1 MGTLVTYRD
10 LPGGPMKIKFADEIS
25 RHCLCRQCHM
35 LSLCMY
41 SDSASHMFCDDCLND
56 QSYKHQ
62 KYEIYC
68 PDEGKDVSLAQMFQ
82 ARDLVTI
89 LCDQYVECP
98 NQPKCTVKLPLGQ
111 LEKHYIECKEMSSI
125 KCTKCGH
132 KVPSTSWMQHKTD
145 CQPTCDNELPR
156 KKSDHR
162 DGKRKPPPA
171 SSASLPVSASRE
183 NGSAKNTTAAPSA
196 LYPSSLLPDATTGE
210 FDQQFQ
216 SLGSASTSTQ
226 PPVKSQGPAS
236 IEPEKT
242 TCKHCGKNIK
252 ESNMPR
258 HLEVCYEVR
267 TACAYCDKDVARKDI
282 KAHTEECKR
291 KFEETREASDA
302 AAAASGN
309 SKKSKKTKVAPP
321 EPHENTPH
329 QRNNSNT
336 KRMIFQAHDL
346 VTILADQ
353 YVECP
358 NKPKCTVKLPL
369 GQLEK
374 HYIECKEMSSIKCT
388 KCGHKV
394 PSTSWMEHKTDCQP
408 KCDNDFPRKSQGP
421 ASIEPEK
428 TTCKHCGKNI
438 KESNMP
444 RHLEVCYEVR
454 TTCAYCNKDIFRK
467 DIKAHTEEC
476 MRKFEETRE
485 ASDAAAAASGN
496 SKKSKK
502 TKVAPP
508 EPHENPPHQRNNSNT
523 KRMSQ
528 GPASIEPEKTTC
540 KHCGRNMK
548 ESNMPRHLEV
558 CYEVRTT
565 CAYCDK
571 DVARKDIEA
580 HTEECK
586 RKFEETREA
595 SDAAAAASGNS
606 KKSKKTKVAPPEP
619 HENPPH
625 QRNNSNTKRMSQGP
639 ASVEPEKTTCKHC
652 GWNVKES
659 NMPRHLEVCYE
670 VRTTCAYCNKDVAR
684 KDMKAHTEECM
695 RKFEETREAS
705 DAAAAA
711 SGNSKKPQFSA
722 SDCKRTE
729 GKRTNCRRRHHPLH
743 PVMDLQCSGSAL
755 SNPSPL
761 ECVPRLVL
769 ANQSK
774 KTQVAPPEPHENPPH
789 QRNNSN
795 TKRMK
800 HYIECKEM
808 SSTKCTKCGHKVPS
822 TSWMEHKTDCQ
833 PKCDNDFPRKSQGPA
848 SIEPEKTT
856 CKHCGRNVKESIMP
870 RHLEVCYEVRTT
882 CAYCDK
888 DVARKDIKAHTEEC
902 KRKFE
907 ETREASDA
915 AAAASG
921 NSKKSKKTKV
931 APPEPHENPPHQRN
945 DSNTKRMAIFAF
957 LLLLCP
963 CTAYSEYD
971 PSQPLVLSSKATI
984 YQQTGN
990 YLHIDP
996 LQLLRPAICAP
1007 SSSTVSS
1014 HRSGNLS
1021 GCPSVSPFSWHRSSI
1036 WSTMAHTTH
1045 LSTSQSKTSMTLE
1058 AKGTSAKRASRT
1070 EQELQL
1076 WSGWSTDVSAWFP
1089 YATAGNWY
1097 AAYVAVEEQFKDTGT
1112 DQAARHAHF
1121 VPKLVA
1127 LKHDRFV
1134 RDFIDAPYGPQPFGC
1149 LITALIVRA
1158 CLPLNVWPKGF
1169 KKVTWE
1175 DVLRYLP
1182 TVLYSRLS
1190 VGAKLYLQKHPV
1202 IFEDNGYHNVDEVG
1216 TVAANALIPGHTPSV
1231 TSSDPVTT
1239 ETQALD
1245 VPEVDMRDATGAQKQ
1260 EPEAPQALGK
1270 EEDAQHSKKS
1280 RKYGLVAS
1288 EQESNTTFHNTSPSD
1303 HLGPSADESMNY
1315 LAATKA
1321 RSHSNA
1327 GTEHSRMTCAEV
1339 VKKSYPKPTATAAF
1353 NHDRDDG
1360 QESCHRKSGSYEVNE
1375 TSPCQTRSS
1384 ICEGKPA
1391 YSAVSED
1398 RKLNPSNVTGHMPG
1412 GVPSSHQPN
1421 KGFSFESTEED
1432 SKPKYV
1438 AGSPQPGSLSEE
1450 VAPTLLSLQHEQSE
1464 IIQADSLGSANTKYE
1479 VSRGISSQNSRIGHF
1494 REKDGCVKTL
1504 DQTQQELSEG
1514 TNERQCDETERSISG
1529 LDSDLVS
1536 TEQKSYTA
1544 FQNATPS
1551 YHSAPS
1557 ADEPM
1562 KYLAATKARSHS
1574 TAGTEPCRMTCAEA
1588 FKESNPTP
1596 TTTGAFIH
1604 DRDDGQESCH
1614 RKSGSYEI
1622 NETCPC
1628 KTRSSI
1634 FQGKPAY
1641 SAVSEDRKI
1650 NPSSVTRHMPGGVPS
1665 SHQLNKGFYFETAE
1679 EDSKPKYVAGSPQPG
1694 SLSEEVPPTLLSLQ
1708 HEQSEIIQVDALGS
1722 ANTKYEVSRGMSS
1735 QNSRIRHFREKGGCV
1750 KTHDQTQQELSEGT
1764 NERQCDETER
1774 SISGLDSDLVSSEQ
1788 ESYTAFQNAAPSH
1801 HSGPSAGEPMKY
1813 LAATK
1818 PRSHS
1823 AAGTEPCR
1831 MTYAEVVTK
1840 SYPTPTATAA
1850 FIHDRDDGPES
1861 CPRKCESY
1869 EVSESYAYK
1878 IGGINICED
1887 KPAHSVVSEDKK
1899 ISSNAFAV
1907 DIGRGALSCRQ
1918 PNKGFSTETTD
1929 EDSKPKCVTGS
1940 PLPGSSSGEV
1950 PPTPLNLQHQDN
1962 EIRQADALR
1971 SSTTK
1976 YERSRR
1982 RSSQNARIVWNSG
1995 VTQKHDNVGV
2005 RKERRAGLTN
2015 TETRCT
2021 SSKAVASLSHPEP
2034 TEKSPVGTFYTANVN
2049 LEMRST
2055 EKHRRANFPKRVD
2068 FYSCISCKG
2077 SWEENDEHL
2086 KPKASKH
2093 CYESGSNNEKPS
2105 QGSRNRCQNS
2115 EISQA
2120 CNEDPAKVEKSAC
2133 SETDTTATVQDFTH
2147 QKKWR

>member
-523 KRMSQ
+523 KRMDQLYKHKKYEIHCPDERKDVSLAQIFQARDLVTILADQYVECPDKRNCTVKLPLGQLEKHYIECKEMSSIKCTKCGHKVPSTSWMEHKTDCQPKCDNDFPRRSQ

-1045 LSTSQSKTSMTLE
+1045 LSTSQETSMRVDVQYRDLPGGTHKLRFADELPRHVMCGTCGMLSMHMYEDEQGHAFCNVCVCLGSPVAAIFCKYENRNVPVDQLIE
-1058 AKGTSAKRASRT
+1058 AFDIIQVIKDQVVYCPNEEKGCPVYTPLCRIEDHYLQCEKTEIECLQCQQRIKGCHWKSHSRDCPRKIVQCRFCVAAFPQIDLQTHEALCSENPNCMTS
-1070 EQELQL
+1070 
-1076 WSGWSTDVSAWFP
+1076 
-1089 YATAGNWY
+1089 
-1097 AAYVAVEEQFKDTGT
+1097 
-1112 DQAARHAHF
+1112 
-1121 VPKLVA
+1121 
-1127 LKHDRFV
+1127 
-1134 RDFIDAPYGPQPFGC
+1134 
-1149 LITALIVRA
+1149 
-1158 CLPLNVWPKGF
+1158 
-1169 KKVTWE
+1169 
-1175 DVLRYLP
+1175 P
-1182 TVLYSRLS
+1182 TVLHSYTSKVPPL
-1190 VGAKLYLQKHPV
+1190 PV
-1202 IFEDNGYHNVDEVG
+1202 
-1216 TVAANALIPGHTPSV
+1216 
-1231 TSSDPVTT
+1231 
-1239 ETQALD
+1239 
-1245 VPEVDMRDATGAQKQ
+1245 
-1260 EPEAPQALGK
+1260 
-1270 EEDAQHSKKS
+1270 
-1280 RKYGLVAS
+1280 S
-1288 EQESNTTFHNTSPSD
+1288 EQKENGSGHVSFSSTELDLPSD
-1303 HLGPSADESMNY
+1303 AASDADEGESVFWSLKIRN
-1315 LAATKA
+1315 LLKIIL
-1321 RSHSNA
+1321 
-1327 GTEHSRMTCAEV
+1327 TC
-1339 VKKSYPKPTATAAF
+1339 
-1353 NHDRDDG
+1353 
-1360 QESCHRKSGSYEVNE
+1360 
-1375 TSPCQTRSS
+1375 
-1384 ICEGKPA
+1384 
-1391 YSAVSED
+1391 
-1398 RKLNPSNVTGHMPG
+1398 
-1412 GVPSSHQPN
+1412 
-1421 KGFSFESTEED
+1421 
-1432 SKPKYV
+1432 
-1438 AGSPQPGSLSEE
+1438 LS
-1450 VAPTLLSLQHEQSE
+1450 
-1464 IIQADSLGSANTKYE
+1464 
-1479 VSRGISSQNSRIGHF
+1479 
-1494 REKDGCVKTL
+1494 
-1504 DQTQQELSEG
+1504 
-1514 TNERQCDETERSISG
+1514 
-1529 LDSDLVS
+1529 
-1536 TEQKSYTA
+1536 
-1544 FQNATPS
+1544 
-1551 YHSAPS
+1551 
-1557 ADEPM
+1557 
-1562 KYLAATKARSHS
+1562 
-1574 TAGTEPCRMTCAEA
+1574 
-1588 FKESNPTP
+1588 
-1596 TTTGAFIH
+1596 
-1604 DRDDGQESCH
+1604 
-1614 RKSGSYEI
+1614 
-1622 NETCPC
+1622 
-1628 KTRSSI
+1628 
-1634 FQGKPAY
+1634 
-1641 SAVSEDRKI
+1641 
-1650 NPSSVTRHMPGGVPS
+1650 
-1665 SHQLNKGFYFETAE
+1665 
-1679 EDSKPKYVAGSPQPG
+1679 
-1694 SLSEEVPPTLLSLQ
+1694 
-1708 HEQSEIIQVDALGS
+1708 
-1722 ANTKYEVSRGMSS
+1722 
-1735 QNSRIRHFREKGGCV
+1735 
-1750 KTHDQTQQELSEGT
+1750 
-1764 NERQCDETER
+1764 
-1774 SISGLDSDLVSSEQ
+1774 
-1788 ESYTAFQNAAPSH
+1788 
-1801 HSGPSAGEPMKY
+1801 
-1813 LAATK
+1813 
-1818 PRSHS
+1818 
-1823 AAGTEPCR
+1823 
-1831 MTYAEVVTK
+1831 
-1840 SYPTPTATAA
+1840 
-1850 FIHDRDDGPES
+1850 
-1861 CPRKCESY
+1861 
-1869 EVSESYAYK
+1869 
-1878 IGGINICED
+1878 
-1887 KPAHSVVSEDKK
+1887 
-1899 ISSNAFAV
+1899 
-1907 DIGRGALSCRQ
+1907 
-1918 PNKGFSTETTD
+1918 
-1929 EDSKPKCVTGS
+1929 
-1940 PLPGSSSGEV
+1940 
-1950 PPTPLNLQHQDN
+1950 
-1962 EIRQADALR
+1962 
-1971 SSTTK
+1971 
-1976 YERSRR
+1976 
-1982 RSSQNARIVWNSG
+1982 IVWNFPLVSFLRRNLFAKNFG
-1995 VTQKHDNVGV
+1995 LPLFTIVCIALLV
-2005 RKERRAGLTN
+2005 RCRA
-2015 TETRCT
+2015 R
-2021 SSKAVASLSHPEP
+2021 
-2034 TEKSPVGTFYTANVN
+2034 
-2049 LEMRST
+2049 
-2055 EKHRRANFPKRVD
+2055 
-2068 FYSCISCKG
+2068 
-2077 SWEENDEHL
+2077 
-2086 KPKASKH
+2086 
-2093 CYESGSNNEKPS
+2093 
-2105 QGSRNRCQNS
+2105 Q
-2115 EISQA
+2115 
-2120 CNEDPAKVEKSAC
+2120 
-2133 SETDTTATVQDFTH
+2133 
-2147 QKKWR
+2147 